1 MVGPMLK
8 SIRFVNWKSF
18 RDATLHID
26 PLTVLIGANA
36 SGKSNAIEGLQF
48 LSRLAQGI
56 PVETALAGS
65 DKVPGL
71 RGGTDWAGF
80 RGADQ
85 IQFEEVKE
93 YEDIVEE
100 LIEKTVVQLKPNIA
114 LIHSEVMNASG
125 KVVYDR
131 SIDRKR
137 LYNLTMLR
145 ESKRLND
152 ELRDR
157 LNNLDRAWTPLYP
170 LWLLFV
176 LALEPDRMRVPS
188 GQADQLVPDGR
199 NVAGVIAALPDD
211 QRTAVLEAL
220 SSHLSKFPEF
230 PVKRIFIES
239 YGLHKRDAML
249 CCDEPWGYP
258 IDARCMSDGTLR
270 FVAILTAILT
280 LPKGSLLVIEDVDMG
295 IHPSRAGLILEVLR
309 TEGKRRGVDVLVTT
323 HNVAF
328 LDALPPEMA
337 PFVTVAYRDA
347 ETGESHLKPLDELGE
362 YGRILAAG
370 SIGRA
375 VARGV
380 VEHAVRA
387 EPPIKS
393 EPSPVNA
400 SGSDAH

>member
-1 MVGPMLK
+1 MLK
-8 SIRFVNWKSF
+8 SVRFVNWKSF

-48 LSRLAQGI
+48 LSRLAQGT
-56 PVETALAGS
+56 PVETALAGN
-65 DKVPGL
+65 DKLTGL

-80 RGADQ
+80 RGAEQ
-85 IQFEEVKE
+85 IEFEVLLSKYTTAEDLLQKHVIRTKPLVTLIQSAVTKPSGEVIIPDVPIFRDAITE
-93 YEDIVEE
+93 YDSQSMRLQNRNPKSSILNSPVFEY
-100 LIEKTVVQLKPNIA
+100 VVP
-114 LIHSEVMNASG
+114 
-125 KVVYDR
+125 
-131 SIDRKR
+131 
-137 LYNLTMLR
+137 LR
-145 ESKRLND
+145 Q
-152 ELRDR
+152 
-157 LNNLDRAWTPLYP
+157 
-170 LWLLFV
+170 LFV
-176 LALEPDRMRVPS
+176 LEPDPSQMRLQS
-188 GQADQLVPDGR
+188 SKADLLVSDGR
-199 NVAGVIAALPDD
+199 NVAGVIAALPAEE
-211 QRTAVLEAL
+211 QKAVLDQL
-220 SSHLSKFPEF
+220 SSLLSQLPEF
-230 PVKRIFIES
+230 QVKRVFIES
-239 YGLHKRDAML
+239 YGLHKNDAML

-280 LPKGSLLVIEDVDMG
+280 LPKGSLLVIEDVDTG

-337 PFVTVAYRDA
+337 PFVTVAYRDG
-347 ETGESHLKPLDELGE
+347 ETGETHLKPLDELGA

-380 VEHAVRA
+380 VEQAVRA
-387 EPPIKS
+387 EPPAKG
-393 EPSPVNA
+393 
-400 SGSDAH
+400 GSARPPIEGADR